1 MEVEMPDQNLLPPGP
16 GRLTGGV
23 AFDVFVRPSG
33 FVAVDEAQL
42 RAIQRRHRR
51 RLIGQGVA
59 WVGRRVTNRRAG
71 LLVAALALASAA
83 IWPAPLRSG
92 SLADAAAVSFEA
104 CPV

>member
-1 MEVEMPDQNLLPPGP
+1 MPDQNLLPPGP
-16 GRLTGGV
+16 GRLTGGGV

-59 WVGRRVTNRRAG
+59 WVGKAGHEPARGPPRRRA
-71 LLVAALALASAA
+71 
-83 IWPAPLRSG
+83 RSG
-92 SLADAAAVSFEA
+92 VGRYLA
-104 CPV
+104 CPIEVRFAG